1 MHKTTS
7 RNFREFNFRSSGIIR
22 FHDIFVIWGFF
33 KELLV
38 WASAFNLNI
47 ILTYICKRNYSTFK
61 NEEQFRAHKVVNIRI
76 WCTGYKSSIAHFVQA
91 TYDLLFI
98 RKIISWQCEIEW
110 NIVLRDRQAGGYD
123 FCKPAGVISSKGAKP
138 RGMKLLP
145 RVSKIICLPAWRSRN
160 SIAIWGY

>member
-76 WCTGYKSSIAHFVQA
+76 WCTGYKSSYAHFVQA

-110 NIVLRDRQAGGYD
+110 NIVSPLKWSSQ
-123 FCKPAGVISSKGAKP
+123 CISNQLLVFVECWFFKDW
-138 RGMKLLP
+138 KL
-145 RVSKIICLPAWRSRN
+145 CL
-160 SIAIWGY
+160 